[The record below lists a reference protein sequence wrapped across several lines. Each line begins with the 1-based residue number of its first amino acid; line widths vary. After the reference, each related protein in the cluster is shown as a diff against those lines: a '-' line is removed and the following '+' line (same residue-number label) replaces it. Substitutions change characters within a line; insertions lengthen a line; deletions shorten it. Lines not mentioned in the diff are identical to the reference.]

1 MLDLIKAR
9 IKHGYQAV
17 PNIRK
22 AVMPENFPGF
32 PLLSEAPDKVWS
44 ELEALCPVKAIKE
57 QTLDLGRCSFCGE
70 CQRVFPE
77 VIAFSNFH
85 KTSTTEREQ
94 LVLKVGNSV
103 EKYYQEA
110 IMEDKTISKVLGR
123 SFRLRSVSAGGCAA
137 CEMEL
142 NASNNVN
149 FDMGRFG
156 LEMVASP
163 RHADGL
169 IVTGPV
175 SANMAFALKKTWE
188 AIPEPKILILAGSC
202 AISGGIF
209 AEAPGLDRS
218 WLADVN
224 AALYIPGCPIHP
236 LTIINGILKL
246 LGRE

>member
-22 AVMPENFPGF
+22 AVLPENFPGF
-32 PLLSEAPDKVWS
+32 PLLSKASGQTWQK
-44 ELEALCPVKAIKE
+44 LETLCPVKAIKE
-57 QTLDLGRCSFCGE
+57 QTLDLGKCSFCGE
-70 CQRVFPE
+70 CQREFPE
-77 VIAFSNFH
+77 VITFSNFH
-85 KTSTTEREQ
+85 KTATTDKEQ
-94 LVLKVGNSV
+94 LILKVGNSV
-103 EKYYQEA
+103 DKYYQSAIEA
-110 IMEDKTISKVLGR
+110 DKALSRILGR
-123 SFRLRSVSAGGCAA
+123 SFRLRSVSAGGCA
-137 CEMEL
+137 CELEL
-142 NASNNVN
+142 NACGNVN

-175 SANMAFALKKTWE
+175 SANMAFALKTTWE

-218 WLADVN
+218 WLSGVRT
-224 AALYIPGCPIHP
+224 ALYIPGCPIHP